1 MAILKI
7 YNDIVSEKDNEIA
20 IFWGGVEG
28 VTFKDIDAFCESIAE
43 DDNEIDIRLHCD
55 GGSVTEG
62 WAIYDRLR
70 ATGKEITSTVEGNC
84 ASMATIVLMAAPKER
99 RRAYENAHI
108 LVHNPWMPVCDMA
121 DADELQ
127 RMSNDLRAEQ
137 DKMIDLYV
145 ERCGCEREEIQALM
159 NEDRYI
165 DAEEAM
171 KYGIIGV
178 VVPPI
183 SAGTKKS
190 FSNHKNE
197 KRSMSIIDKLKKAF
211 AKALDEVEL
220 EGMELN
226 TADGDVLRVEREDG
240 EPQVGDK
247 ATPDGEFLMP
257 DGTTIVVVEGVITEI
272 RPEETP
278 AEGVEGNDKKGED
291 DTTELDDRD
300 EEEERLRERIA
311 ELEKENEELRQQ
323 LEEKEKNAKTKDDL
337 RILNLVKMAG
347 GEEAVAKLSSNYKP
361 AQRKPNGKRAAE
373 KAHEMSAK
381 DIIERQKEAYGKK

>member
-28 VTFKDIDAFCESIAE
+28 VTFKDIDTFCESIAE

-55 GGSVTEG
+55 GGSITEG

-70 ATGKEITSTVEGNC
+70 ATGKEITATVEGNC

-171 KYGIIGV
+171 KYGLIGV
-178 VVPPI
+178 IVPPI

-190 FSNHKNE
+190 FFNHKNE

-278 AEGVEGNDKKGED
+278 AEGAEGDDKKGED

-361 AQRKPNGKRAAE
+361 AQRTPNGKRAAE

>member
-70 ATGKEITSTVEGNC
+70 ATGKEITATVEGNC

-165 DAEEAM
+165 DAEEAQ
-171 KYGIIGV
+171 KYGLIGV

-183 SAGTKKS
+183 SAGAKKS
-190 FSNHKNE
+190 FFTNKNE

-278 AEGVEGNDKKGED
+278 AEGAEGNDKKGED

-361 AQRKPNGKRAAE
+361 AQRTPNGKRAAE

>member
-1 MAILKI
+1 MAVLKI
-7 YNDIVSEKDNEIA
+7 YNDICTEKENDVA
-20 IFWGGVEG
+20 YLFGATEG
-28 VTFKDIDAFCESIAE
+28 VTFKSIDGFCESIAE
-43 DDNEIDIRLHCD
+43 DDNEIDIRLHCN

-70 ATGKEITSTVEGNC
+70 ATGKEITATVEGNC

-108 LVHNPWMPVCDMA
+108 LVHNPWMPVCDTA

-159 NEDRYI
+159 NEDRFI
-165 DAEEAM
+165 DVEEAM
-171 KYGIIGV
+171 KYGLIGV

-190 FSNHKNE
+190 FSNYKNE
-197 KRSMSIIDKLKKAF
+197 KMKMSIIDKLKKAF

-226 TADGDVLRVEREDG
+226 TADGNVLRVEREDG

-247 ATPDGEFLMP
+247 ASPDGEFLMP
-257 DGTTIVVVEGVITEI
+257 DGTTIVVSEGVITEI
-272 RPEETP
+272 IPEETP
-278 AEGVEGNDKKGED
+278 AEGEEGDDKKGEA

-311 ELEKENEELRQQ
+311 ELEKENEDLRQQ

-347 GEEAVAKLSSNYKP
+347 GEEALTKLSSNYKP
-361 AQRKPNGKRAAE
+361 EQRTPNGKRAAE
-373 KAHEMSAK
+373 KANEMSAK
-381 DIIERQKEAYGKK
+381 DIIERQKEVYGKK